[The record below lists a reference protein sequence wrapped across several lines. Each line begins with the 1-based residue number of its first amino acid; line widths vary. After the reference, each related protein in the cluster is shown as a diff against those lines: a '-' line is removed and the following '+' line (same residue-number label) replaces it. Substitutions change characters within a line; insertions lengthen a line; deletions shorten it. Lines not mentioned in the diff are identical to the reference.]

1 MDNKLSQ
8 KGAKQYYC
16 ETCDYEC
23 FKKSNWIRHLTTDKH
38 KLIINDNKK
47 NIEGASNF
55 YCESCNYEC
64 CKKSNWYRHLTTDK
78 HKKSQKEQ
86 KVAKK
91 EQKNECQ
98 ESNHYKCDNCNK
110 SFSYLSNLS
119 RHKKICENNNI
130 NKNNFFDI
138 LQQNQEFKELILEQN
153 KQIFEQN
160 KQIIELSSK
169 VGTNISN
176 NNVNSNNKTFNLQ
189 VFLNEKCK
197 DALNIT
203 DFVNSLKLTLE
214 DLENVGE
221 NGFVSGITKI
231 FINGLKKLD
240 VYKRPI
246 HCSDLKRETMYLKN
260 ENVWEKDDENKEQM
274 KKVIKQIAN
283 KNINK
288 IYEWKD
294 KYPDCK
300 YSDSK
305 KNDQYLKI
313 LLESFGSKTK
323 EEDQL
328 LYEKII
334 KNIAKETMIDKNK

>member
-1 MDNKLSQ
+1 MNKKKDKIYNCLLCDYKSFKLSNYNKHINTKKHISTTFLNNFEQ
-8 KGAKQYYC
+8 KSSQENYIC
-16 ETCDYEC
+16 EKC
-23 FKKSNWIRHLTTDKH
+23 
-38 KLIINDNKK
+38 KK
-47 NIEGASNF
+47 NFNSRSGL
-55 YCESCNYEC
+55 
-64 CKKSNWYRHLTTDK
+64 WY
-78 HKKSQKEQ
+78 HKNK
-86 KVAKK
+86 
-91 EQKNECQ
+91 CQ
-98 ESNHYKCDNCNK
+98 NNIFN
-110 SFSYLSNLS
+110 NNN
-119 RHKKICENNNI
+119 NNNI
-130 NKNNFFDI
+130 LQNDNIIKLIEQNTELITQNK
-138 LQQNQEFKELILEQN
+138 EFKELLIEQH
-153 KQIFEQN
+153 KVIT
-160 KQIIELSSK
+160 ELAK
-169 VGTNISN
+169 NTGN
-176 NNVNSNNKTFNLQ
+176 NNNNTNCNNKTFNLQ

-197 DALNIT
+197 DALNISE
-203 DFVNSLKLTLE
+203 FVNSLKLTLE
-214 DLENVGE
+214 DLENVGDK
-221 NGFVSGITKI
+221 GFVDGITRI
-231 FINGLKKLD
+231 FVNGLKKLD

>member
-1 MDNKLSQ
+1 MSTDLVP
-8 KGAKQYYC
+8 
-16 ETCDYEC
+16 
-23 FKKSNWIRHLTTDKH
+23 KSSN
-38 KLIINDNKK
+38 
-47 NIEGASNF
+47 NF
-55 YCESCNYEC
+55 YCSSCDYNTSR
-64 CKKSNWYRHLTTDK
+64 KSQFNRHLSTHKHKNNDISTNFNKKVPKSSTTYDCVCGKTYKERTGLWK
-78 HKKSQKEQ
+78 HKK
-86 KVAKK
+86 
-91 EQKNECQ
+91 
-98 ESNHYKCDNCNK
+98 NCN
-110 SFSYLSNLS
+110 
-119 RHKKICENNNI
+119 
-130 NKNNFFDI
+130 NKNIFDI
-138 LQQNQEFKELILEQN
+138 FTQNQEFKDLLIEQN
-153 KQIFEQN
+153 K
-160 KQIIELSSK
+160 IIMELAKNS
-169 VGTNISN
+169 GNNIIN
-176 NNVNSNNKTFNLQ
+176 NNNNNINSNNKTFNLQ

-221 NGFVSGITKI
+221 KGFVDGISRI
-231 FINGLKKLD
+231 FLNGLKKLD

-260 ENVWEKDDENKEQM
+260 ENVWEKDNENKENM

-305 KNDQYLKI
+305 KNDQYSRI
-313 LLESFGSKTK
+313 IIESMGARTI
-323 EEDQL
+323 EEDQV

-334 KNIAKETMIDKNK
+334 KNIAKETTIDKTR